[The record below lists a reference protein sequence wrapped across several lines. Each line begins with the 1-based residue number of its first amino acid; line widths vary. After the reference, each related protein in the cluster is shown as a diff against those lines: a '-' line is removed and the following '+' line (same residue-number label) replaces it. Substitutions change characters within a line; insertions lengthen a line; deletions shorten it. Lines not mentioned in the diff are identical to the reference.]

1 MLGGVHEREPP
12 QATVEPAAPVDARAA
27 APAGLAG
34 VPAVAHSLQ
43 RSIGNRLVSRALATI
58 AREAVAEAEPIG
70 QEAAALS
77 DEAIPLDDTKPAPSA
92 APTPTFDHSGGQ
104 TVTVNADTAV
114 DFSNNIVSAIG
125 APHVAPEFLP
135 DIAFDTTGGP
145 GGKRKITSIGLTVR
159 TSIVKVR
166 WGMGR
171 VDDENRAMIKQM
183 VQEIQAHEERHRKI
197 IEDAAT
203 KALADA
209 QKLVGTSKVD
219 DAQKAL
225 TKTLECTTNKGHEAL
240 DGTEGKLTVNE
251 VRQPDGKIKLTLT
264 KSSSGAKYPCSK

>member
-1 MLGGVHEREPP
+1 MLADVHEREPP
-12 QATVEPAAPVDARAA
+12 QATVEPAAPVDAPAA
-27 APAGLAG
+27 ATAGLAG

-58 AREAVAEAEPIG
+58 ARQEVADEVDGAVA
-70 QEAAALS
+70 L
-77 DEAIPLDDTKPAPSA
+77 DESGAVPQQAAPSAPA
-92 APTPTFDHSGGQ
+92 APTPTFNHSGGQ
-104 TVTVNADTAV
+104 TVTVNADSAV
-114 DFSNNIVSAIG
+114 EFANNIVSAIG
-125 APHVAPEFLP
+125 APHVDPQFDP
-135 DIAFDTTGGP
+135 DIKWDNVGP
-145 GGKRKITSIGLTVR
+145 GGKTRKITSIGLTV
-159 TSIVKVR
+159 TTAIVKVR
-166 WGMGR
+166 WGRGR
-171 VDDENRAMIKQM
+171 PDDENRAMIRQM

-203 KALADA
+203 AALADA